1 MTFKTHIVALSGYAG
16 TGKDTIADLL
26 VTHVN
31 FRKLA
36 FADALRAEVATGYDI
51 DITYLLDPTTKNSPI
66 EALALRH
73 APGAFQDA
81 VLLHCH
87 LRDIPPTGT
96 LDAWLDQ
103 PRTPRQILQWW
114 GTEYRRRHQ
123 DDYWT
128 SRVVDRLAYYIRN
141 GERRFVITD
150 CRFANE
156 ADTVHAMGGVI
167 WQVTR
172 PGVDAATTPEGK
184 HASVADGSAFK
195 PAAVIANTHDV
206 GHLQQLVLT
215 EFFAAEAG
223 VPRDQVHLRLDTVRA
238 QQGAA

>member
-1 MTFKTHIVALSGYAG
+1 MSIKTHIVALSGYAG

-36 FADALRAEVATGYDI
+36 FADALRGEVASGYDI
-51 DITYLLDPTTKNSPI
+51 DITYLIDPTTKNSPL
-66 EALALRH
+66 EALALRN
-73 APGAFQDA
+73 APGEFQDA
-81 VLLHCH
+81 VLLS
-87 LRDIPPTGT
+87 LQEVPPSING
-96 LDAWLDQ
+96 WLDQ

-114 GTEYRRRHQ
+114 GTEYRRRHR
-123 DDYWT
+123 DNYWT
-128 SRVVDRLAYYIRN
+128 ERVVDRLTYYIRQ
-141 GERRFVITD
+141 GERRFVLTD

-156 ADTVHAMGGVI
+156 ADAVHRMGGVI

-195 PAAVIANTHDV
+195 PAAVISNTHDIA
-206 GHLQQLVLT
+206 HLQQLVLT

-223 VPRDQVHLRLDTVRA
+223 VPRDQVRLRLDTVLA
-238 QQGAA
+238 QPAAAT